1 MAFTSAGGREYYTDI
16 SSLTSGATNCVG
28 KGRIKGILAGSAVS
42 YTFTFNGGSVTFTP
56 AASQIIPFSPLGVT
70 FTSGTSYALY

>member
-16 SSLTSGATNCVG
+16 LALTSGATNCVG
-28 KGRIKGILAGSAVS
+28 KGRIKGILTGSAVS
-42 YTFTFNGGSVTFTP
+42 HTFTFPTGTVQFTP

-70 FTSGTSYALY
+70 FASGTSYALY